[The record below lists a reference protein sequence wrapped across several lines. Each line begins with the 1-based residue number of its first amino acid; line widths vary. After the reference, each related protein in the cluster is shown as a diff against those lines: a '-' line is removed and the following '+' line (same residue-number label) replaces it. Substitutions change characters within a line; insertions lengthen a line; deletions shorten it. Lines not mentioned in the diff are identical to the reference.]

1 MNIVLHTPVYDAIH
15 TAYAIG
21 STIAGTSAGAAIMS
35 EKMITG
41 KELTDTSYNATF
53 KKNHQ
58 KIITI
63 SSEEKYLKYL
73 MDINII
79 LKKYEYLY
87 SQVLN

>member
-15 TAYAIG
+15 TAYANGI
-21 STIAGTSAGAAIMS
+21 TIAGTSAGAAVMS

-58 KIITI
+58 KI
-63 SSEEKYLKYL
+63 L
-73 MDINII
+73 I
-79 LKKYEYLY
+79 LPGGWDSLTM
-87 SQVLN
+87 L